1 MLSLFFI
8 MLSFGAPH
16 TDSFVENDV
25 TYSQVRRLIQFE
37 GREEVLKK
45 MGPEAYKHL
54 RDLMMA
60 SNEEVEDRWRATMA
74 LAKIGGEDSIPD
86 LQSALVHNDWFMRS
100 AGLLG
105 LALAKRDL
113 AEEKAKEVLHN
124 DPALLVRA
132 AALQVLAQQKKLD
145 KELLWAE
152 IYNPINFS
160 NGKGLPLRLSLLK
173 VLEQHVTASDAAK
186 LTALMREDN
195 SEIQEMAKASL
206 AKIYED
212 KATVK
217 GTKVSSR

>member
-1 MLSLFFI
+1 MLSLVFVI
-8 MLSFGAPH
+8 LSFAAPH
-16 TDSFVENDV
+16 TSSFVDNDV
-25 TYSQVRRLIQFE
+25 TYSQVRRLVQFE

-54 RDLMMA
+54 RELMM
-60 SNEEVEDRWRATMA
+60 SSDEDVEDRWRATMA
-74 LAKIGGEDSIPD
+74 LAKIGGEDSVPD
-86 LQSALVHNDWFMRS
+86 LQSALNHNDWFMRS

-113 AEEKAKEVLHN
+113 AEEKAKGILHS

-132 AALQVLAQQKKLD
+132 AALQVLAQQKKVD
-145 KELLWAE
+145 KDLLWAE
-152 IYNPINFS
+152 MYNPINFS
-160 NGKGLPLRLSLLK
+160 NGKSLPFRLSLLK

-195 SEIQEMAKASL
+195 SDIQSIAKLSL
-206 AKIYED
+206 AKIYQD
-212 KATVK
+212 KAVVK